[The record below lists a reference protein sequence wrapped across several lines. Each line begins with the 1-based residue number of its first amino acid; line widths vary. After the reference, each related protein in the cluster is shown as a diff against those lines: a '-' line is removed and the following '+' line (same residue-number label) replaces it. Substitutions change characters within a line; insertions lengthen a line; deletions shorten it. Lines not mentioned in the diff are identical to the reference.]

1 MKNKK
6 EEILKFIKEFNDIT
20 VKGICQEKGIRSEN
34 IYKKSTTLEN
44 MLTVKKEIKRRI
56 MLLVLNDS
64 TTEED
69 I

>member
-20 VKGICQEKGIRSEN
+20 VTGICQEKGIRSEN

-44 MLTVKKEIKRRI
+44 MLTVKKEIKKRI

>member
-6 EEILKFIKEFNDIT
+6 EEILKFIKDFNDIT
-20 VKGICQEKGIRSEN
+20 VTGICQEKGIRSEN